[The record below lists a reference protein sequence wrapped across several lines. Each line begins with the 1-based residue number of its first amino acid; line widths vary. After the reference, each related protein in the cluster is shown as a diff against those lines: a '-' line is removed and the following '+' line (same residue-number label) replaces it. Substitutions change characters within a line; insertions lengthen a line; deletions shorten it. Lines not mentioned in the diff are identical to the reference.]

1 MPTVNILETVKE
13 TVPPVSVREV
23 KTVTPEEIIITT
35 KEYLATQP
43 DVAVAYVF
51 GSVARGRMWAQS
63 DVDVAV
69 IFAPEA
75 GDKPAR
81 FDRRLELEMALGDL
95 VHKNVQVVDF
105 ETAPVLLRY
114 QIRKHGRVVVD
125 KDPLRRVKLEAAAIG
140 EYLDFQPVRQFCT
153 AAKLGRL

>member
-1 MPTVNILETVKE
+1 M
-13 TVPPVSVREV
+13 
-23 KTVTPEEIIITT
+23 TPEEIIVTI

-43 DVAVAYVF
+43 EVAAAYIF

-81 FDRRLELEMALGDL
+81 FDRRLELEMALADL
-95 VHKNVQVVDF
+95 VHKKVQVVDF
-105 ETAPVLLRY
+105 ETAPVPLRY
-114 QIRKHGRVVVD
+114 QIRKYGRVVVD
-125 KDPLRRVKLEAAAIG
+125 KDPPRRVRLEAAAIG
-140 EYLDFQPVRQFCT
+140 EYLDFQPIRQFCT
-153 AAKLGRL
+153 SAKLGRL

>member
-1 MPTVNILETVKE
+1 M
-13 TVPPVSVREV
+13 
-23 KTVTPEEIIITT
+23 KTVTPEVIITVT

-43 DVAVAYVF
+43 DVAVAYIF
-51 GSVARGRMWAQS
+51 GSVARGRMWAHS

-69 IFAPEA
+69 IFTPEV

-105 ETAPVLLRY
+105 EAAPVLLRY
-114 QIRKHGRVVVD
+114 QIRKHGRVIAD
-125 KDPLRRVKLEAAAIG
+125 KDPPRRVRLEAAAIG
-140 EYLDFQPVRQFCT
+140 EYLDFQSIRQFCT
-153 AAKLGRL
+153 AAKLRRL

>member
-1 MPTVNILETVKE
+1 
-13 TVPPVSVREV
+13 
-23 KTVTPEEIIITT
+23 VTPEQIISTT
-35 KEYLATQP
+35 REYLAQQP
-43 DVAVAYVF
+43 DVAAAYVF

-69 IFAPEA
+69 IFTPEA
-75 GDKPAR
+75 GDKLAR

-95 VHKNVQVVDF
+95 VHKTVQLVDF

-114 QIRKHGRVVVD
+114 QIRKYGKVIVD
-125 KDPLRRVKLEAAAIG
+125 KDPPRRVVLEAAAIG

-153 AAKLGRL
+153 AAKLKRL